1 MINTIAKP
9 TGQMHHCEHLL
20 QPVDDIAP
28 HADLAGRGCLR
39 DVLPRSPRAEL
50 AVLHL
55 NFPVCP
61 KEFPIRFRREFRAN
75 HLEDGLF
82 SAGKWSMIPL
92 DLQNSRY
99 FP

>member
-1 MINTIAKP
+1 MFNAIGRQEVAECLPEITP
-9 TGQMHHCEHLL
+9 RTF
-20 QPVDDIAP
+20 QPHP
-28 HADLAGRGCLR
+28 RRWHFRR
-39 DVLPRSPRAEL
+39 LPPSEASVRR
-50 AVLHL
+50 
-55 NFPVCP
+55 FPVSSP
-61 KEFPIRFRREFRAN
+61 KFSPGLTKEFPIRFRREFRAN